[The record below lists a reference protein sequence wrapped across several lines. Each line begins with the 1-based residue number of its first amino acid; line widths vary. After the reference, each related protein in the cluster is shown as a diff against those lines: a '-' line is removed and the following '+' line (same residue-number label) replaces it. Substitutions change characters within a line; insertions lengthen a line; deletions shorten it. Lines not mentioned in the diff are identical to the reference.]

1 MTTQSC
7 LLNFSSLRLFPIS
20 CIAFLSF
27 PSFSFLS
34 VLTLHHPV
42 NNFFLLFLFLFCR
55 FCFVWFI
62 FFFVYLAYVMRLCG
76 FLLTQDLTLQVFSP
90 RKYSLLRPTERLAD
104 FEPRTFRFWLP
115 RLNPL
120 GHSPQMQNALFWG
133 PVFPNIWAKAAFVQ
147 KYAMSVLRWKNV
159 TLWKK
164 KLEKALLL
172 RKMLNWSKGGVRDSQ
187 TTVTS

>member
-7 LLNFSSLRLFPIS
+7 LLNFSFLRLFPIS

-27 PSFSFLS
+27 PSLSFLS

-42 NNFFLLFLFLFCR
+42 NNFFFLTFFVFVLFVLFCVIY
-55 FCFVWFI
+55 F
-62 FFFVYLAYVMRLCG
+62 FFFVYLVYVMRLCG

-90 RKYSLLRPTERLAD
+90 RKYSLVRPTERLAG

-120 GHSPQMQNALFWG
+120 GHSPQMRNALFWG
-133 PVFPNIWAKAAFVQ
+133 PVFPNIWAKVTFVQ

-164 KLEKALLL
+164 
-172 RKMLNWSKGGVRDSQ
+172 N
-187 TTVTS
+187 